1 MGEGDMDTIRK
12 HVDNL
17 TLSALRPAVRCRRRS
32 SSFFRFFG
40 SPIRRAV
47 ISLSVIGSLGLSQCG
62 CTPLTEYVRN
72 GFKVGP
78 NYSRPAAPVA
88 SEWIDYKDSRVKS
101 QEADMSE
108 WWRAFND
115 PTLSSLIDRAYNQ
128 NLTLRVAG
136 ARILQFEA
144 QQGIA
149 VGTLFPQIQQ
159 GSFSYTRTKFPTTTG
174 LPEPPSKW
182 LSNWSAGLNA
192 SWELDLWGRIRRA
205 IEAADADLDAS
216 VENYDNVLVVLL
228 ADVASAYVQYRTF
241 EQRLVYA
248 RHNLELQTKSYE
260 LVQDRFKLGRDA
272 EFSVQIAKQNMEQTR
287 ALIPLL
293 EIGERQAR
301 NLLCVLMGIPP
312 SDIDGLLGKDV
323 AIPKA
328 SNEVAV
334 GIPADLLRRR
344 PDVRQAERLVAAQ
357 SARIGVADADFYPRL
372 TLNGSL
378 GITADQFG
386 RMFDTP
392 KSMTGFIMPEFRW
405 DILNYGRILNNVRAQ
420 DAIFEQLAFTY
431 QNTVLTAAREVEDAL
446 IGFLRTQ
453 TQADSLAASVAAASR
468 TLEIANDRYREGQ
481 GDFFAIYYFE
491 GILTQQQDQLALAR
505 GQIALDL
512 IGVYRALGGGWEMRL
527 NRDSETIV
535 ERVIQPEPGMR
546 MNVPPGMRIN
556 EAPKTPAGTPYA
568 GYKVQGTQ
576 AANDAPA
583 ISRVK
588 ASSSQGEQLPA
599 NVSGSASRRQLSE
612 HVWE

>member
-1 MGEGDMDTIRK
+1 M
-12 HVDNL
+12 HVNTENRNGRWGHWRRWRNALVLMALLGAGCNL
-17 TLSALRPAVRCRRRS
+17 P
-32 SSFFRFFG
+32 
-40 SPIRRAV
+40 
-47 ISLSVIGSLGLSQCG
+47 QW
-62 CTPLTEYVRN
+62 VRN

-78 NYSRPAAPVA
+78 NYLRPQAPVA
-88 SEWIDYKDSRVKS
+88 SEWIDYKDPRVKS
-101 QEADMSE
+101 QETDISE

-115 PTLSSLIDRAYNQ
+115 PTLSALIDRAYDQ
-128 NLTLRVAG
+128 NLSLRVAG

-144 QQGIA
+144 QRGIA
-149 VGTLFPQIQQ
+149 VGTLFPQVQQ

-174 LPEPPSKW
+174 LPEPPQKW

-192 SWELDLWGRIRRA
+192 SWELDLWGRIRRG

-228 ADVASAYVQYRTF
+228 ADVATAYVQFRTF

-248 RHNLELQTKSYE
+248 RHNLEVQTKSYE

-301 NLLCVLMGIPP
+301 NLLCVLLGIPP
-312 SDIDGLLGKDV
+312 SDIDGLLRKDV

-357 SARIGVADADFYPRL
+357 SARIGVATADFYPRL

-386 RMFDTP
+386 RMFHTP
-392 KSMTGFIMPEFRW
+392 GSMAGFINPEFRW

-431 QNTVLTAAREVEDAL
+431 QNTVLNAARETEDAL

-453 TQADSLAASVAAASR
+453 TQADSLAASVTAANR
-468 TLEIANDRYREGQ
+468 TVEIAVDRYREGQ
-481 GDFFAIYYFE
+481 GDFFAVYYFE
-491 GILTQQQDQLALAR
+491 SILTTQQDQMAVAR

-512 IGVYRALGGGWEMRL
+512 IAVYRSLGGGWEMRL
-527 NRDSETIV
+527 TRDNEIGSEADKPMPPAPPKAGAALTSPHVIDSSVRARDKQTITDKSSPYAK
-535 ERVIQPEPGMR
+535 PEADPAVKR
-546 MNVPPGMRIN
+546 ASAKSEP
-556 EAPKTPAGTPYA
+556 APKSEQAPKEATPTSKPD
-568 GYKVQGTQ
+568 Q
-576 AANDAPA
+576 APD
-583 ISRVK
+583 I
-588 ASSSQGEQLPA
+588 
-599 NVSGSASRRQLSE
+599 
-612 HVWE
+612 

>member
-1 MGEGDMDTIRK
+1 MDAIRNSL
-12 HVDNL
+12 DNKP
-17 TLSALRPAVRCRRRS
+17 TLSAQGIGRQCRRRS
-32 SSFFRFFG
+32 SSFFKFFS
-40 SPIRRAV
+40 SPIRRTV
-47 ISLSVIGSLGLSQCG
+47 FSLSVIGSLGLSQCG

-78 NYSRPAAPVA
+78 NYSKPAAPVA
-88 SEWIDYKDSRVKS
+88 SEWIDYKDPRVKS

-115 PTLSSLIDRAYNQ
+115 PTLSSLIDRAYDQ

-144 QQGIA
+144 QRGVA
-149 VGTLFPQIQQ
+149 VGNIFPQLQDATAT
-159 GSFSYTRTKFPTTTG
+159 YTRYKIPTTTG
-174 LPEPPSKW
+174 FPEPPQKW
-182 LSNWSAGLNA
+182 ISQWTAGLNA
-192 SWELDLWGRIRRA
+192 SWELDLWGLYRRA
-205 IEAADADLDAS
+205 VEAADADLDAS
-216 VENYDNVLVVLL
+216 VENFDNVLVILL
-228 ADVASAYVQYRTF
+228 ADVATAYTQYRTF

-287 ALIPLL
+287 ALIPPL
-293 EIGERQAR
+293 EVGQRQAR
-301 NLLCVLMGIPP
+301 NQLCVLMGIPP
-312 SDIDGLLGKDV
+312 SDIDALLAKDV

-344 PDVRQAERLVAAQ
+344 PDIRQAERQVAAQ
-357 SARIGVADADFYPRL
+357 SARIGIADANFYPHL
-372 TLNGSL
+372 TLVGNIGL
-378 GITADQFG
+378 AAEQFG
-386 RMFDTP
+386 QLFHTP
-392 KSMTGFIMPEFRW
+392 GSMTGAIGPQLRW
-405 DILNYGRILNNVRAQ
+405 DILNYGRLLNAVRVQ
-420 DAIFEQLAFTY
+420 DALFEQLAFTY

-468 TLEIANDRYREGQ
+468 TLEIAQDRYREGQ
-481 GDFFAIYYFE
+481 GDFFSIYYFE
-491 GILTQQQDQLALAR
+491 GILTQQQDQLALAQ

-512 IGVYRALGGGWEMRL
+512 IAVYRALGGGWEMRL
-527 NRDSETIV
+527 NRDNDTIV
-535 ERVIQPEPGMR
+535 EGVIHPQPGME
-546 MNVPPGMRIN
+546 MKLPPGIRIN

-568 GYKVQGTQ
+568 TPVKVQGTKVG
-576 AANDAPA
+576 NDAPTF
-583 ISRVK
+583 SPVR
-588 ASSSQGEQLPA
+588 ASAQQSEQLPA
-599 NVSGSASRRQLSE
+599 NIGGSAPRRQLSE